1 MQIALLGFGDVIR
14 HGRILD
20 FSFLFHYNFSLF
32 KIIGVIEPDRKNEN
46 NTKGL
51 LYFTSKIKTV

>member
-14 HGRILD
+14 YGRLLD
-20 FSFLFHYNFSLF
+20 FWFLFHYNFSLF
-32 KIIGVIEPDRKNEN
+32 KIEPDRKNEN

>member
-14 HGRILD
+14 YGRLLD

-46 NTKGL
+46 
-51 LYFTSKIKTV
+51 